1 MAAKILE
8 MNHFETTELSNLT
21 VQDVDIVLELNE
33 RVFAPSK
40 NGLFYANTLNVA
52 PENKVIDLGTG
63 SGILAIYAAKRG
75 GIVSATDIEDE
86 AIESAKKNFALNKV
100 SVEIKKSS
108 LFGNFSG
115 PYDVIIAN
123 LPNEIIPPA
132 YTKRI
137 GQQLAQTFDGG
148 KSGNECILSL
158 IAEAHKYMHG
168 KSRLYLPVHTLT
180 DYHQVLQAAVKQ
192 YQAKL
197 IALSELPVKAFVEE
211 NLTFYQKLNEQGI
224 ISIFKKNNNWYSY
237 GYVYELSTKS

>member
-1 MAAKILE
+1 MSEFKTDKLISL
-8 MNHFETTELSNLT
+8 N
-21 VQDVDIVLELNE
+21 VQGIDITLELNE
-33 RVFAPSK
+33 HVFAPSP
-40 NGLFYANTLNVA
+40 NGLFYANALNVA
-52 PENKVIDLGTG
+52 PEDNVIDLGTG
-63 SGILAIYAAKRG
+63 SGILAIYAAKKG
-75 GIVSATDIEDE
+75 GIVSATDIEGE
-86 AIESAKKNFALNKV
+86 AIELAKKNFTLNDVKI
-100 SVEIKKSS
+100 EIKKGS
-108 LFGNFSG
+108 LFGDLKGSF
-115 PYDVIIAN
+115 DVIIAN

-132 YTKRI
+132 YTERI

-197 IALSELPVKAFVEE
+197 VALSELPVKAFVEE